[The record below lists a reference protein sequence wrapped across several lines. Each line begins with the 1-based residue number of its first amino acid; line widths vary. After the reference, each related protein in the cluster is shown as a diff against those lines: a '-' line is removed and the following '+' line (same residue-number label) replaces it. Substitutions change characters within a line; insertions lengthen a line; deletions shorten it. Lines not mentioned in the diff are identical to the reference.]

1 MRKCTYNVT
10 EKENKFLHK
19 LILARKYPP
28 KLIEAAI
35 EKAGKVPSCNK
46 QFLLSILKIL
56 ELGFGEKLRKLQQN
70 QNRDKTA

>member
-56 ELGFGEKLRKLQQN
+56 E
-70 QNRDKTA
+70 